1 VRWARSSLGLI
12 VSIVSLGA
20 VVLWMTHQPAP
31 TLPDSA
37 AGFAWLVLS
46 LAMSLAALALRG
58 YRWHRIMVLAHVDHE
73 PVDAYALTAVGYMG
87 NNVLPARGGEV
98 LKIAIL
104 GSRSSSRR
112 REILGSVVAE
122 RLLDAVVLAG
132 MFVVLSLGLADSPAG
147 AGTAA
152 IVGGAIALGFAALAG
167 YLWLR
172 RSGRFETFA
181 ARIRPVA
188 RACRLFAHPSGIPL
202 VALSVA
208 IWALEGLNLVVIARS
223 VGLDLAPQDGVLAVV
238 LASLA
243 AAVPAAPGF
252 AGTFDAGLLLG
263 LKAAKITG
271 GAASGILILSR
282 FMYFVPATLVGLV
295 ALVTRYGGLKV
306 ARRRLERP
314 AADDEELL
322 AEQLPGERGG
332 EVAARQRGARREP
345 PAEGVR
351 QELRRDPIDVEA
363 RRV

>member
-1 VRWARSSLGLI
+1 MSAPRWARSGLGVA
-12 VSIVSLGA
+12 VSVVSLGA
-20 VVLWMTHQPAP
+20 VVVWMLRQPAP
-31 TLPDSA
+31 TLPSSP
-37 AGFAWLVLS
+37 AGFAWLSLS
-46 LAMSLAALALRG
+46 LLMSLAALALRG
-58 YRWHRIMVLAHVDHE
+58 LRWHRIMVLAHVDHR
-73 PVDAYALTAVGYMG
+73 PADAYALTAVGYMG

-132 MFVVLSLGLADSPAG
+132 IFVVLSLGLADSPAG
-147 AGTAA
+147 TGTAA
-152 IVGGAIALGFAALAG
+152 LVGAAIVLGFAALAI

-172 RSGRFETFA
+172 RSGRFEGFA

-202 VALSVA
+202 VALSTG

-223 VGLDLAPQDGVLAVV
+223 VGLHLAPLDGIVAVV

-252 AGTFDAGLLLG
+252 AGTFDAGMLLG
-263 LKAAKITG
+263 LKAAGITG
-271 GAASGILILSR
+271 GAASGMLILSR

-295 ALVTRYGGLKV
+295 ALVTRYGGVKL
-306 ARRRLERP
+306 ARRRLATES
-314 AADDEELL
+314 
-322 AEQLPGERGG
+322 RGG
-332 EVAARQRGARREP
+332 GLEP
-345 PAEGVR
+345 A
-351 QELRRDPIDVEA
+351 
-363 RRV
+363 